1 MSETIESASH
11 QLCAAL
17 HMDGIDPAA
26 IEISLP
32 FEAWWRMHTRI
43 EQLYFGLLR
52 FDGRGAPPTQFQFMG
67 ITYKVKQ

>member
-1 MSETIESASH
+1 MTGMIEDASH

-32 FEAWWRMHTRI
+32 FDAWWRMYCRI
-43 EQLYFGLLR
+43 EQLHRGLQPY
-52 FDGRGAPPTQFQFMG
+52 DGRSYPPTQFQYMG
-67 ITYKVKQ
+67 INYKAKK